1 MAVPRQ
7 PAEAIDAIE
16 RFIAMSGIS
25 LLPIPVDMVDRWIAL
40 MHQHPVTGGGVFD
53 VQLAA
58 TMLGNGVRKIYTLN
72 ASDFRPFD
80 EIEVLTP

>member
-1 MAVPRQ
+1 
-7 PAEAIDAIE
+7 
-16 RFIAMSGIS
+16 
-25 LLPIPVDMVDRWIAL
+25 